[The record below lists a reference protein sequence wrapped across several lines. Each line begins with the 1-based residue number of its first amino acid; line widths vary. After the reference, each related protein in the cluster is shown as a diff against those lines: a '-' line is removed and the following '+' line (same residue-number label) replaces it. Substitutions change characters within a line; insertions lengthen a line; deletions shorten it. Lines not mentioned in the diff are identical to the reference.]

1 MARIEGEI
9 LIERPVEDVFDYVA
23 DERNEPTYNGE
34 MLRADKVTDGPI
46 GVGSRFVAT
55 IRQGRRPVDMEIEF
69 TEYDRPR
76 VLASTSRTETLHID
90 GTLTFGP
97 TGSGTR
103 MHWSWD
109 VHPRG
114 LMRLLGPVV
123 TWVGRRQE
131 RRIWT
136 GLKDLLES
144 EEHVTPGRN

>member
-9 LIERPVEDVFDYVA
+9 LIERPVEDVFDYVS
-23 DERNEPTYNGE
+23 DERNEPTYNSA
-34 MLRADKVTDGPI
+34 MLRADKVSDGPI

-55 IRQGRRPVDMEIEF
+55 VRQGRRPVDMEIQF

-76 VLASTSRTETLHID
+76 LLASTSRSETLHVA

-97 TGSGTR
+97 AAGGTR

-114 LMRLLGPVV
+114 LMRALGPLLA
-123 TWVGRRQE
+123 WIGRRQE

-144 EEHVTPGRN
+144 DEHATPGRA